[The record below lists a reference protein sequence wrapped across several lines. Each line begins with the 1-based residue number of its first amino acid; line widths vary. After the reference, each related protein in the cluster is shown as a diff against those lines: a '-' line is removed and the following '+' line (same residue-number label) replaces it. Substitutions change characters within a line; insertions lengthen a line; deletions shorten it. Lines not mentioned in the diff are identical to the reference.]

1 MKKEACIMRVV
12 ISILSVVVLA
22 VMMGVTP
29 PALAHFGTITPSDDI
44 VTQDD
49 SKTLKLQ
56 IKFIHPMELHYMEMV
71 KPKQFGVVHDGK
83 KTDLLNSLQAT
94 KGKSPDQN
102 EKFTFWTTDYKIRR
116 PGDYTFYVEPTPY
129 WEPAED
135 LFIVHYTKVCVNA
148 LGLEKGW
155 DQPVGLETEIVPMTR
170 PYGLWTGNLFTG
182 QVLLKGKPVPFAEVE
197 IEYLNESPEN
207 ISVVIPPADPY
218 VTQVVKADANG
229 VFSYAM
235 PRAGWWGFSALCE
248 AEWKLKYDGKEKG
261 VEIGA
266 VYWVHTRDMK

>member
-1 MKKEACIMRVV
+1 MRKKHA
-12 ISILSVVVLA
+12 ILSVVMVIFMALA
-22 VMMGVTP
+22 AAPVW
-29 PALAHFGTITPSDDI
+29 AHFGTITPSDDI

-49 SKTLKLQ
+49 DKTLNVQ
-56 IKFIHPMELHYMEMV
+56 VKFIHPMELHYMEMV

-83 KTDLLNSLQAT
+83 KTDLLGKLQAA
-94 KGKSPDQN
+94 KGKSPDQDQA
-102 EKFTFWTTDYKIRR
+102 FTFWTTDYQIRR
-116 PGDYTFYVEPTPY
+116 PGDYTFYVEPSPY

-155 DQPVGLETEIVPMTR
+155 DEPVGLETEIIPMTR

-197 IEYLNESPEN
+197 VEYLNESPGN
-207 ISVVIPPADPY
+207 INVVLPPADPY

-235 PRAGWWGFSALCE
+235 PKAGWWGFSALNE
-248 AEWKLKYDGKEKG
+248 AEWKLKQDGQEKG

-266 VYWVHTRDMK
+266 VYWVYTRDMK